1 MKSICQ
7 FFVLTLV
14 LTSFVNAQDSSPT
27 PTPEPTPLA
36 RIDVLEEQKKLI
48 EKETELLKAKREY
61 LKEFAEAAGNDNTTR
76 ETSGGKIGFGTEADP
91 IIETIDLS
99 YDAVIEIADEIDRT
113 IGPFKGN
120 YDRYVLFYEP
130 DFMAL
135 SRYRLYREEARR
147 ALLNYEELVK
157 AVEAEAKR
165 QDARRLQAE
174 STDKMAASLV
184 TALSMPEIAGSAVRS
199 VAGLISLFRTDT
211 TITQSKNIVD
221 QKSLNAVVAG
231 KLLKSGKVPIYNPE
245 QFVPEY
251 DLGISKENSFYQTVS
266 RLRAAVGYVDYLED
280 AAKTAPPST
289 QSSPSFKR
297 VLASIRIMK
306 RQLDQLSFDIE
317 PDLFPEKP
325 EDKAALT
332 EFRAMVRAERLDDFL
347 TSGGRVGI
355 VKLRLLSS
363 GGSRRERRNLLL
375 GSRTDYSGSAV
386 VELSLYDLDGTLRIS
401 EIVKHHTGFRKVRV
415 VKQSP

>member
-1 MKSICQ
+1 MKSIYQ
-7 FFVLTLV
+7 FLILTLV
-14 LTSFVNAQDSSPT
+14 LVACVNAQDGPPPPS
-27 PTPEPTPLA
+27 PEPTPMSRVDL
-36 RIDVLEEQKKLI
+36 LEEQKKLI
-48 EKETELLKAKREY
+48 QKETELLKAKREY
-61 LKEFAEAAGNDNTTR
+61 LKEFAEAAGADNTTR
-76 ETSGGKIGFGTEADP
+76 DTSGGKISFATEADP
-91 IIETIDLS
+91 FIEAIDLS

-113 IGPFKGN
+113 IGPLKGN
-120 YDRYVLFYEP
+120 YDRFVLFYEP

-135 SRYRLYREEARR
+135 SRYRLYREEARL

-157 AVEAEAKR
+157 AVDEEAKR
-165 QDARRLQAE
+165 QDARRYQAE
-174 STDKMAASLV
+174 STDKSAANLV
-184 TALSMPEIAGSAVRS
+184 TALSMPGIAGAAVKS

-231 KLLKSGKVPIYNPE
+231 KLLRSAKVPIYNPE

-251 DLGISKENSFYQTVS
+251 DIGISKENSFYQTVS

-280 AAKTAPPST
+280 AAKTAPSST

-297 VLASIRIMK
+297 LLASIRIVK
-306 RQLDQLSFDIE
+306 GQLDQLSFDIE
-317 PDLFPEKP
+317 PDVFPDKP
-325 EDKAALT
+325 EEKAALT
-332 EFRAMVRAERLDDFL
+332 EFRSMVRAERLDDFFS
-347 TSGGRVGI
+347 SGGRTGI
-355 VKLRLLSS
+355 VKVRLLSS

-386 VELSLYDLDGTLRIS
+386 VELSLYDVDGTLRIS

-415 VKQSP
+415 VK